1 MRVRALGGI
10 CCALLLASSPLAAQN
25 AATKA
30 TPPDASERDKQQG
43 EQDAAKLTFD
53 GDVALWTVAIKADK
67 TAEFEQVLT
76 KLQAALKKSADPERR
91 KQAEGWK
98 VLRLS
103 MPLPDGNIAYVH
115 VVQPVVRGAGYGIMQ
130 ILYDAFPEQR
140 QELYESYRG
149 AFVRNVA
156 LGVGSMVID
165 MNSGS
170 ADAPASPASPAAPPA
185 TAQPAAPSTA
195 PSEGAASQR

>member
-1 MRVRALGGI
+1 MRVRALGSM
-10 CCALLLASSPLAAQN
+10 CCAVLLASSPLAAQN
-25 AATKA
+25 ATTKP
-30 TPPDASERDKQQG
+30 TPAEASERDKQPG
-43 EQDAAKLTFD
+43 EDAAKLTFD
-53 GDVALWTVAIKADK
+53 GDVVLWTVAIKADK

-76 KLQAALKKSADPERR
+76 KLQAALKKSTDPERR

-140 QELYESYRG
+140 QELYDLYRG

-170 ADAPASPASPAAPPA
+170 AEAPASSPAAPPA

-195 PSEGAASQR
+195 PPEGAASPR